1 MNQTTAQTGA
11 ISQMPQG
18 ALLRT
23 DETIYLI
30 NDQSIAQST
39 RDAYRTRN
47 IINSGI
53 TCAGNSMMCA

>member
-1 MNQTTAQTGA
+1 
-11 ISQMPQG
+11 MPQG